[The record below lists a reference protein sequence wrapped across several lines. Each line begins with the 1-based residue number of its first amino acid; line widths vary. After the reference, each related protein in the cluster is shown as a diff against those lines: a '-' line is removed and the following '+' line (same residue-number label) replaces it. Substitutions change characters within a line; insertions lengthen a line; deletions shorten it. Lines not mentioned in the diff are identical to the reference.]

1 MRPWIA
7 YTLLRVGLFAVFF
20 AVLFVLGLQWWLAA
34 ILAAAL
40 GFCVAYIFFRR
51 LRERVALD
59 LAAARANTDS
69 RPDEVVEDTS
79 GSDRG

>member
-7 YTLLRVGLFAVFF
+7 YTLLRIGLFAAFF
-20 AVLFVLGLQWWLAA
+20 AVLLLLGLEWWLAA
-34 ILAAAL
+34 IVAAAL

-59 LAAARANTDS
+59 LSAARAGTDR
-69 RPDEVVEDTS
+69 RPDEVLED
-79 GSDRG
+79 D

>member
-7 YTLLRVGLFAVFF
+7 YTLLRVGLFAAFF
-20 AVLFVLGLQWWLAA
+20 AVLFLLGLEWWLAA
-34 ILAAAL
+34 IVAAAL

-59 LAAARANTDS
+59 LAAARADTDR
-69 RPDEVVEDTS
+69 RPDEVVED
-79 GSDRG
+79 D